1 MANKADVRS
10 LGDGKPLSQVNASIR
25 MDSLR
30 GGSCNSN
37 IWRSIKNTTVRDKSH
52 SHALSG
58 GKTLSELSP
67 SWGMLQEWRGWSWG
81 IPWPG

>member
-52 SHALSG
+52 SHALPG
-58 GKTLSELSP
+58 GKNSF
-67 SWGMLQEWRGWSWG
+67 
-81 IPWPG
+81 